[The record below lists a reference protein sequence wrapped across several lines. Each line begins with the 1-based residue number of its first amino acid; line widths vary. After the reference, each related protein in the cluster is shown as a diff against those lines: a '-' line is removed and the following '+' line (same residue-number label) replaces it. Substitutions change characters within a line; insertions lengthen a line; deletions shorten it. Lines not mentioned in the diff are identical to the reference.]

1 MPGVQSGHEKTIT
14 SMMPALAGASNIYG
28 SGMLEL
34 GMSFSLEQ
42 LVADDCIIGMI
53 KYARHGIEV
62 NEDTLSYEA
71 IKRVGI
77 GNDFLGDMDT
87 LAHVDLPS
95 RPTVFDRNMF
105 ETWTAEGSREAI
117 DIAHGIVEDI
127 LAHHEPT
134 PIDADVRKELDRI
147 IREADEKFAKTL

>member
-1 MPGVQSGHEKTIT
+1 
-14 SMMPALAGASNIYG
+14 MPALAGASNIYG

-42 LVADDCIIGMI
+42 LVADDCILGMVR
-53 KYARHGIEV
+53 YARHGIKV
-62 NEDTLSYEA
+62 SEDTISYDA

-87 LAHVDLPS
+87 LSNVGLPS
-95 RPTVFDRNMF
+95 RPTVFDRNMN
-105 ETWTAEGSREAI
+105 ETWIAEGSHEAI
-117 DIAHGIVEDI
+117 DIAHGIVEEI

-147 IREADEKFAKTL
+147 VKEADEKFVKTVL

>member
-1 MPGVQSGHEKTIT
+1 
-14 SMMPALAGASNIYG
+14 MPALAGASNIYG

-42 LVADDCIIGMI
+42 LVADDCILGMVR
-53 KYARHGIEV
+53 YARNGIVV
-62 NEDTLSYEA
+62 NEDTTSYDA

-87 LAHVDLPS
+87 LANVNLPS
-95 RPTVFDRNMF
+95 RPSVFDRNMI
-105 ETWTAEGSREAI
+105 ETWIAEGSREAI
-117 DIAHGIVEDI
+117 DIAHEVVEDI

-134 PIDADVRKELDRI
+134 PIDADVRMELDRI
-147 IREADEKFAKTL
+147 IKEADEKFVKTTL